1 MSTPTKN
8 KIRHTY
14 QAELLIQA
22 VEGDAPAMNNVLIYL
37 SSENPSLCQIMQE
50 AIHDLCET
58 TIWRNLLS
66 CFATHRWNN
75 QLDCELRSESQA
87 SRIIDQAIIE
97 VFTQDENEL
106 EIPIK
111 EAILH
116 KSLED
121 PEPKI
126 RHAAGYLAGLRGDQK
141 AIPILCEII
150 KSDTKDWQLR
160 AVKALAVLGDERC
173 VPPLIEALTIDRDL
187 LHREARRALLN
198 LGQIAEQAW
207 LELLQH
213 PDSHIRWEAAR
224 GLGEIGD
231 ARAAPILAEG
241 LLDENY
247 TVRWA
252 TADVLAHLG
261 KSAVPATL
269 SILSRYS
276 LNEPSRQAAYHALHG
291 ISDHEVQERIK
302 PLLDALRGST
312 ASIGVPVVA
321 QRLLMEW
328 DQSM

>member
-1 MSTPTKN
+1 MSTPTKK

-22 VEGDAPAMNNVLIYL
+22 MEGDTQAVNNLLIYL
-37 SSENPSLCQIMQE
+37 SSANPILCQIMQE

-87 SRIIDQAIIE
+87 SRMIDQAIIE

-111 EAILH
+111 EAVLH

-121 PEPKI
+121 PKPKM
-126 RHAAGYLAGLRGDQK
+126 RHAAGYLAGLRGDQE
-141 AIPILCEII
+141 AIPILGKII
-150 KSDTKDWQLR
+150 KSGTKEWQLR
-160 AVKALAVLGDERC
+160 AVKALASLRDERC
-173 VPPLIEALTIDRDL
+173 ISPLIEALTMDRDL

-198 LGQIAEQAW
+198 LGPIAEQAW

-224 GLGEIGD
+224 GLGDLGD
-231 ARAAPILAEG
+231 AKAAPILAEG

-247 TVRWA
+247 AVRWA

-261 KSAVPATL
+261 ERAIPATL
-269 SILSRYS
+269 TILSRYP

-291 ISDHEVQERIK
+291 ISNREVQECIK
-302 PLLDALRGST
+302 PLLDALRGFATSMQ
-312 ASIGVPVVA
+312 VPIVA
-321 QRLLMEW
+321 QRLLIEW
-328 DQSM
+328 EQT